1 MCLMPFCNL
10 PKSWDCYPRRHTCSY
25 CFTKK
30 VHFLVRNLWSAVAR
44 MGFWNI
50 HFKNSLLNFLRK
62 NKKNWMKLQQR
73 GRRKANRKKRNLE
86 RKRQSYMVICFLCL
100 FFFMIKFQIFTLFSV
115 HILIAFINQLLGI
128 IILRIILDNLHPKE
142 IIANSSVL

>member
-10 PKSWDCYPRRHTCSY
+10 PKSWDCYPGRYTCSY

-30 VHFLVRNLWSAVAR
+30 VHLLVKHLWSAVAR

-86 RKRQSYMVICFLCL
+86 RKRQSYMVIYFLCL
-100 FFFMIKFQIFTLFSV
+100 FFFVINFQIFTLFSV
-115 HILIAFINQLLGI
+115 HILIAFTNQLLGI